1 MTTSPTLYSIM
12 QMAHSLG
19 VRWEVRQEE
28 GERED
33 DDFGD
38 GDFDDVFLI
47 GRRRNPSGCGMRT
60 AALVVGGEAGLE

>member
-1 MTTSPTLYSIM
+1 M

-19 VRWEVRQEE
+19 VRWEVRQEV
-28 GERED
+28 GEREDDD

-47 GRRRNPSGCGMRT
+47 GRRRNPSGCGTRT
-60 AALVVGGEAGLE
+60 ATLVVGGETGPG